1 MNITKN
7 KEGLFDIFIVED
19 NNDDIFLI
27 RLALNEYFSNSNFL
41 TANNGKTAIKIF
53 DELITQNKKLPDL
66 ILLDINIPVING
78 IDVLKEIK
86 SKDISKSIPT
96 VIFTSSDSTSDMNY
110 CYENGAD
117 LYIRKPNNINDFK
130 KIIGYIKEYFL
141 L

>member
-130 KIIGYIKEYFL
+130 KIISYIKEYFL

>member
-1 MNITKN
+1 MNTTKT
-7 KEGLFDIFIVED
+7 KERLFDIFIAED

-27 RLALNEYFSNSNFL
+27 KLALSEYFLQSNL
-41 TANNGKTAIKIF
+41 LIANNGKTAIKLF

-66 ILLDINIPVING
+66 IILDINLPMING
-78 IDVLKEIK
+78 IEVLKEIK

-130 KIIGYIKEYFL
+130 KIIEYIKQHFL